1 MVEWWNTLKKIDL
14 SKYYEKNKKIIHD
27 FAGECAE
34 DCYNK
39 DDIDIYD
46 EEEAYESSYDFIHC
60 PPGEVYCMEEG
71 FCAAQ
76 CGKNVDRDYF
86 SNPIWKDQKVKNN
99 KVSIFSRSF
108 FLFAINYQVWE
119 LGL

>member
-1 MVEWWNTLKKIDL
+1 MT
-14 SKYYEKNKKIIHD
+14 KNIKIIHD

-34 DCYNK
+34 DCYNE
-39 DDIDIYD
+39 DDIDFSD
-46 EEEAYESSYDFIHC
+46 EEEYESSYDFIHC

-86 SNPIWKDQKVKNN
+86 SDPIWKDQKVK
-99 KVSIFSRSF
+99 VF
-108 FLFAINYQVWE
+108 FQGQFFCLHH
-119 LGL
+119 

>member
-1 MVEWWNTLKKIDL
+1 MT
-14 SKYYEKNKKIIHD
+14 KNIEIIHD

-39 DDIDIYD
+39 DDIDD
-46 EEEAYESSYDFIHC
+46 EEEEYESSYDFIHC

-86 SNPIWKDQKVKNN
+86 SDPIWKDQKVKKTNN
-99 KVSIFSRSF
+99 
-108 FLFAINYQVWE
+108 
-119 LGL
+119 

>member
-14 SKYYEKNKKIIHD
+14 SKYYEKNKKITHD

-86 SNPIWKDQKVKNN
+86 SDPIWKDQKVKKPNN
-99 KVSIFSRSF
+99 
-108 FLFAINYQVWE
+108 
-119 LGL
+119 

>member
-1 MVEWWNTLKKIDL
+1 MT
-14 SKYYEKNKKIIHD
+14 KNIKIIHD

-86 SNPIWKDQKVKNN
+86 SDPIWKDQKVK
-99 KVSIFSRSF
+99 KQQIKYF
-108 FLFAINYQVWE
+108 FQGQFFCLQ
-119 LGL
+119 